1 MNTHF
6 ILTDPDLLRQQCF
19 IGGRWLNAT
28 DGSTCDVFNPATGA
42 RIGSVPNMG
51 TSETREAIAAAQA
64 AFTDWS
70 KRLPKHAL
78 VSCSGFIS

>member
-1 MNTHF
+1 MTQALT
-6 ILTDPDLLRQQCF
+6 LTDPDLLRQQCF

-51 TSETREAIAAAQA
+51 ASETREAIAAARRIKL
-64 AFTDWS
+64 TNEEGII
-70 KRLPKHAL
+70 RLL
-78 VSCSGFIS
+78 FIK

>member
-6 ILTDPDLLRQQCF
+6 TLTDPDLLRQQCLM
-19 IGGRWLNAT
+19 GGRWLNAT

-51 TSETREAIAAAQA
+51 ATETREAIAAARRA
-64 AFTDWS
+64 KLTNEEGIT
-70 KRLPKHAL
+70 RLLSIK
-78 VSCSGFIS
+78 